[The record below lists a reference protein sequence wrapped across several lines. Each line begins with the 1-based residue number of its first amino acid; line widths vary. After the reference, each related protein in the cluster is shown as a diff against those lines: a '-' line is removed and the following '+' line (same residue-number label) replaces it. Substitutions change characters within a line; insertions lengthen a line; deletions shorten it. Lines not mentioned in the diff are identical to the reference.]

1 MLTLDLDK
9 KLFSSD
15 FLPSAT
21 KKHLWS
27 ARMVR
32 DFGRKH
38 FVITAQP
45 LWLKSWELCIL
56 FYSPAI
62 VIYVCAKRNQHAT
75 KTIKKEIPFHS
86 NWQEPRAHVLH
97 MSSFQRQR
105 IVLKTKTKK
114 HIKKNAGIRLCFLHY
129 NVDSVNMVTCCKHWC
144 QIAKTFLG
152 QNATC
157 SGPSDSAACPAASQI
172 RHQHLVKVLLLV
184 ARKIACCSQ
193 MITDERW
200 RK

>member
-1 MLTLDLDK
+1 MIE
-9 KLFSSD
+9 KLRIVYIVLF
-15 FLPSAT
+15 PCNC
-21 KKHLWS
+21 HLCLC
-27 ARMVR
+27 
-32 DFGRKH
+32 K
-38 FVITAQP
+38 AQP
-45 LWLKSWELCIL
+45 ACDENNH
-56 FYSPAI
+56 
-62 VIYVCAKRNQHAT
+62 KRDT
-75 KTIKKEIPFHS
+75 IPF
-86 NWQEPRAHVLH
+86 ELTRATGTCLTHV
-97 MSSFQRQR
+97 
-105 IVLKTKTKK
+105 IVSTAKNSIKNKNKKT
-114 HIKKNAGIRLCFLHY
+114 HKKNAGIRLCFLHY